1 MGEAAP
7 VQKTVLTRRRFLTLA
22 GTAALGVPLYAAEIS
37 RHELRIEHVQIH
49 LPRLPEVFDG
59 LRIVQISDL
68 HYANFTEPFFIR
80 HVVNK
85 ANELKADVVLFTGDY
100 ISAGMWRYEEIV
112 RFANS
117 CTEILSHITCPIR
130 YAVLGNHDY
139 FVNRWMVT
147 DALKTHNI
155 PVLTN
160 RYEPLERDGKRLWF
174 AGTGDAIKHDI
185 LLDKA
190 VPPASRMNDEPV
202 ILLSHEPDSFD
213 EVARYNVD
221 LMLSGHTHGGQIRL
235 PFLPAM
241 FLPEMGTKY
250 VEGLFRLGSTQ
261 LYVNRGIGAVGLPF
275 RFNCPP
281 EITVLTLSNRPSA
294 RH

>member
-1 MGEAAP
+1 MGEIAP
-7 VQKTVLTRRRFLTLA
+7 AQKTVLTRRRFLALA
-22 GTAALGVPLYAAEIS
+22 GATALGVPLYAAEIS
-37 RHELRIEHVQIH
+37 RHELRIEHVPIH
-49 LPRLPEVFDG
+49 LPRLPEIFDG

-80 HVVNK
+80 HVVDQANK
-85 ANELKADVVLFTGDY
+85 LKADVILFTGDY
-100 ISAGMWRYEEIV
+100 ISAGLWPYEEIV
-112 RFANS
+112 RFAYS
-117 CTEILSHITCPIR
+117 CAEILSRITCPIR

-139 FVNRWMVT
+139 FFNRWVVT

-160 RYEPLERDGKRLWF
+160 RYEPLEREGKRLWF

-185 LLDKA
+185 KLDDA
-190 VPPASRMNDEPV
+190 VPPASRKNGEPV

-213 EVARYNVD
+213 MVAHSNVD

-281 EITVLTLSNRPSA
+281 EITVLTLSSRPVSQ
-294 RH
+294 H

>member
-1 MGEAAP
+1 MGDTAP
-7 VQKTVLTRRRFLTLA
+7 VQRPLVTRRRFLALA
-22 GTAALGVPLYAAEIS
+22 GATALGVPLYAAEVS
-37 RHELRIEHVQIH
+37 RHELRVEYVQVH

-59 LRIVQISDL
+59 LRVVQISDL
-68 HYANFTEPFFIR
+68 HYANFTEPSFIQQ
-80 HVVNK
+80 VVHR

-100 ISAGMWRYEEIV
+100 ISTGLWRYEEIV
-112 RFANS
+112 RFAYS
-117 CTEILSHITCPIR
+117 CAEILSHVACPIR

-139 FVNRWMVT
+139 FFNRWVVT

-155 PVLTN
+155 PVLAN
-160 RYEPLERDGKRLWF
+160 RYEPLEREGKRLWF
-174 AGTGDAIKHDI
+174 AGTGDAIKKDI
-185 LLDKA
+185 DLEKA
-190 VPPASRMNDEPV
+190 VPAASRKDGEPT

-213 EVARYNVD
+213 MIARYNVD

-235 PFLPAM
+235 PFLPAL
-241 FLPEMGTKY
+241 FLPEMGVKY

-281 EITVLTLSNRPSA
+281 ELTVLTLSSRPI
-294 RH
+294 